1 MNTLPE
7 EFKIQDDFPETN
19 FEDWKKTVEKDLEGV
34 NFEQR
39 LKTKTYEGIYL
50 QFIYTKKDTEKLHH
64 TKNKPGFENFV
75 RGTRP
80 DGYLG
85 KSWLISQE
93 TPYPLPED
101 FNSALRYDL
110 GRGQNSINII
120 PDKTVQ
126 SLKFS
131 EGIIGESGLTFSG
144 LSDLS
149 KALENIELTDYPIF
163 IKAGYS
169 NLPFLMLFGTYIE
182 QKGYN
187 KGKICGA
194 IESDPIDFLLR
205 EGYLPISPENIFD
218 EAAISTKWAIK
229 NYPGIRTI
237 GISSLQYHD
246 SGANIVQEIG
256 CSLSTAAEYIKQ
268 MMKRGI
274 GINEISR
281 SIRFTIGI
289 GSLYFLEVAKLRAV
303 KLLWSNIIDAFGGD
317 EDAKKIFIHARTS
330 YNNQTVYDPYVNM
343 LRTTTEAFS
352 AVIGGVDSLHTNWFD
367 ETIGLPDEFSRRIAR
382 NTQIILNEE
391 SHLNQLIDPAGG
403 SYFVEN
409 LTEEI
414 ARKSWA
420 YFQEIERRGGI
431 FRALESGYIQEEI
444 EKTVT
449 EKKTNFSKRRTTQI
463 GINAY
468 ANIKEEKA
476 KYRGTDYRD
485 TIRKRYNENSQKKSK
500 EDYEEFLK
508 KLNVEVKSENLFKY
522 SFAAIEKGA
531 TIFEVASSIRRGDEK
546 GIKIR
551 PLKVYRTAEIFEE
564 LRNASLEYKEKNGYL
579 PKVFLLPMGPLKQN
593 KARVDFSKG
602 FFEIG
607 GFEVVSTQ
615 RFHTIEA
622 AIDAG
627 IKSNSKIV
635 VICSTD
641 ETYPEL
647 VPPIV
652 KGIKAEDKDKIIIVA
667 GYPKDYV
674 DQFKEAGVDDFIFLG
689 CDAHKTIKS
698 LMTKT
703 GVIKQ

>member
-7 EFKIQDDFPETN
+7 EFKIQDDFPETS
-19 FEDWKKTVEKDLEGV
+19 FDEWKKTVEKDLEGV

-50 QFIYTKKDTEKLHH
+50 QFIYTKKDTEKIQHI
-64 TKNKPGFENFV
+64 TNKPGFKNFL

-85 KSWLISQE
+85 NSWLISQE
-93 TPYPLPED
+93 IPYPLPED

-110 GRGQNSINII
+110 ERGQNSINII
-120 PDKTVQ
+120 PDNTIQ
-126 SLKFS
+126 SLKFN
-131 EGIIGESGLTFSG
+131 EDIIGENGLIVTG
-144 LSDLS
+144 ISDLS
-149 KALENIELTDYPIF
+149 KAFESIELTDYPIF

-169 NLPFLMLFGTYIE
+169 NLPFLMLFDTYLE

-187 KGKICGA
+187 KEKIYGA
-194 IESDPIDFLLR
+194 IESDPVDFLAR
-205 EGYLPISPENIFD
+205 EGYLPITLEKIYD
-218 EAAISTKWAIK
+218 ETAISAKWALC
-229 NYPGIRTI
+229 NYPCLRTI
-237 GISSLQYHD
+237 GVSSLHYHN

-256 CSLSTAAEYIKQ
+256 CSLSAAVEYIKQ
-268 MMKRGI
+268 MLKRGLS
-274 GINEISR
+274 ISDISK
-281 SIRFTIGI
+281 SIRFTFGI
-289 GSLYFLEVAKLRAV
+289 GPLYFIEVAKLRAL
-303 KLLWSNIIDAFGGD
+303 KILWSSIIDAFGGD

-352 AVIGGVDSLHTNWFD
+352 AIVGGIDSLHTNWFD

-391 SHLNQLIDPAGG
+391 SHLNQLIDPVGG

-409 LTEEI
+409 LTDEI

-420 YFQEIERRGGI
+420 YFQEIEKRGGI
-431 FRALESGYIQEEI
+431 LRALESGFIQEEI
-444 EKTVT
+444 EKTVN
-449 EKKTNFSKRRTTQI
+449 EKRTNFAKRRTTQI

-476 KYRGTDYRD
+476 EYKGKDYSD
-485 TIRKRYNENSQKKSK
+485 IIRKRYLKNSKKKSK
-500 EDYEEFLK
+500 KDYEDFLK
-508 KLNVEVKSENLFKY
+508 KLNIDVNSENLFKY
-522 SFAAIEKGA
+522 SSEAIKKGA
-531 TIFEVASSIRRGDEK
+531 TIFEVASSLRRDSGKE
-546 GIKIR
+546 INIR
-551 PLKVYRTAEIFEE
+551 PLKVYRTSEIFEE
-564 LRNASLEYKEKNGYL
+564 LRNASLEYKRKNGVL

-593 KARVDFSKG
+593 KARADFSKG

-607 GFEVVSTQ
+607 GFEAVSTQ

-622 AIDAG
+622 ATDAG
-627 IKSNSKIV
+627 IKSNSRII

-652 KGIKAEDKDKIIIVA
+652 KGIKAEDKDKIIIIA

-674 DQFKEAGVDDFIFLG
+674 DQFKEVGVDDFIFLG
-689 CDAHKTIKS
+689 CDAHKIIKS

-703 GVIKQ
+703 GVIK

>member
-7 EFKIQDDFPETN
+7 EFKIQNDFPETN

-50 QFIYTKKDTEKLHH
+50 QFIYTKKNTEKLQHM
-64 TKNKPGFENFV
+64 KSKPGFENFV

-80 DGYLG
+80 DGYLS

-120 PDKTVQ
+120 LDKTVQ
-126 SLKFS
+126 SLKFDKS
-131 EGIIGESGLTFSG
+131 IIGKSGLIVTEI
-144 LSDLS
+144 SDLK
-149 KALENIELTDYPIF
+149 KAFESIELNDYPIF

-169 NLPFLMLFGTYIE
+169 NLPFLMLFDTYLG

-194 IESDPIDFLLR
+194 IETDPIDFLVR
-205 EGYLPISPENIFD
+205 EGYLPIPPEKVFD
-218 EAAISTKWAIK
+218 EAAISAKWAIK
-229 NYPGIRTI
+229 NYPGIKTI

-268 MMKRGI
+268 MLKRGI

-303 KLLWSNIIDAFGGD
+303 KLLWSSLIDAFGGD

-391 SHLNQLIDPAGG
+391 SHLNQLIDPVGG

-409 LTEEI
+409 LTDEI
-414 ARKSWA
+414 TRKSWA
-420 YFQEIERRGGI
+420 YFQEIEKRGGI
-431 FRALESGYIQEEI
+431 LRALESGFIQEEI
-444 EKTVT
+444 EKTVS
-449 EKKTNFSKRRTTQI
+449 EKRTNFAKRRTTQI

-476 KYRGTDYRD
+476 EYRGVDYRD
-485 TIRKRYNENSQKKSK
+485 TIRKRYSENSQKKYK

-508 KLNVEVKSENLFKY
+508 KLDIVGNSENLFKY
-522 SFAAIEKGA
+522 SSAAIEKGA
-531 TIFEVASSIRRGDEK
+531 TIFEVASSIRRDSGK
-546 GIKIR
+546 GINIR

-564 LRNASLEYKEKNGYL
+564 LRDASLEYKRKNGVL

-593 KARVDFSKG
+593 KARSDFSKG

-627 IKSNSKIV
+627 IKSNSKII

-703 GVIKQ
+703 GVIK